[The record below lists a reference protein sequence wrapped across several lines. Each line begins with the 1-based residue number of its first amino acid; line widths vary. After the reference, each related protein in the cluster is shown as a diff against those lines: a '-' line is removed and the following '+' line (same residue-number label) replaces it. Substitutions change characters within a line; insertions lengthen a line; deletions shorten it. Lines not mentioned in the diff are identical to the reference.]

1 MKVVVQRVSEA
12 SVVSDGVLTAEIGI
26 GLLVLVGVTHDDTKE
41 DVDWLVNKV
50 INQRIFNDDHGVM
63 NRSLLDVDGGLIV
76 VSQFTL
82 QASTKK
88 GHRPSYM
95 NAAKHDLAVPLYE
108 YFKVLASKKLKKI
121 VGSGIF
127 GSDMKVSLVNDGPVT
142 LVMDSKNRI

>member
-41 DVDWLVNKV
+41 DVDWLVNKI

-108 YFKVLASKKLKKI
+108 YFKDLSSKNLEKN

-127 GSDMKVSLVNDGPVT
+127 GADMKVSLVNDGPVT

>member
-12 SVVSDGVLTAEIGI
+12 SVVSDGVLTADIGI

-41 DVDWLVNKV
+41 DVDWLVNKI

-108 YFKVLASKKLKKI
+108 YFKDLSSKNLEKN

-127 GSDMKVSLVNDGPVT
+127 GTDMKVSLVNDGPVT